1 MPAPFERSR
10 RRAPSRNCTVLPIL
24 HGMPMKAIW
33 LRMRRGL
40 PGLLLGVS
48 ILAGVLGCGSGAPD
62 SQSNNNPPVGVSE
75 PAGLQ
80 TSPVAGN
87 ATTAATAK
95 GIPKEPFSGSNH
107 KAMPPDDVKAQERLK
122 ELNVWAKQGFAE
134 EDAPLIRALN
144 DPDERVRARAQEL
157 MVGDWAAESAAGY
170 PPPR

>member
-1 MPAPFERSR
+1 MM
-10 RRAPSRNCTVLPIL
+10 TV
-24 HGMPMKAIW
+24 W

-40 PGLLLGVS
+40 PGLLLS
-48 ILAGVLGCGSGAPD
+48 MSFFAGVLGCGPGASDDRPNHN
-62 SQSNNNPPVGVSE
+62 SPIGVSE

-80 TSPVAGN
+80 KSPVAGN

-157 MVGDWAAESAAGY
+157 MVGDWSAESTAGY

>member
-1 MPAPFERSR
+1 MK
-10 RRAPSRNCTVLPIL
+10 TV
-24 HGMPMKAIW
+24 W

-95 GIPKEPFSGSNH
+95 GIPNEPFLGSNH

-157 MVGDWAAESAAGY
+157 MVGDWSAESAAGY

>member
-1 MPAPFERSR
+1 
-10 RRAPSRNCTVLPIL
+10 
-24 HGMPMKAIW
+24 MKAIW

-40 PGLLLGVS
+40 PDLLLGVS

-80 TSPVAGN
+80 RSPVAVN
-87 ATTAATAK
+87 AANPMTTRGTLSPSGFSAP
-95 GIPKEPFSGSNH
+95 PKEPFAGSDH
-107 KAMPPDDVKAQERLK
+107 KVMPPDDVKAQERLK

-157 MVGDWAAESAAGY
+157 MVGDWSAESAAGY